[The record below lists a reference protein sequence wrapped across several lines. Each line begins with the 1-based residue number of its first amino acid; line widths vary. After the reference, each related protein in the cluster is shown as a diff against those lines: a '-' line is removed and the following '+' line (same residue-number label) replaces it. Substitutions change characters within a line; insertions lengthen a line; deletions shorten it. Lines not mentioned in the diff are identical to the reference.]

1 MTWYASVAKVGHSTS
16 GLTTTITF
24 RVTQRVDGNS
34 YDAVGWDVRWNASTG
49 ASGPL
54 RFEINKNQT
63 VTRDFSV
70 SVEHNSSTGVAP
82 NVTVTV
88 SNLREGNCINSVVSK
103 SASFQPPN
111 VNVTKVPQVS
121 NVKLTRNSD
130 SQLTINWTNNGNE
143 NTIPNRNYVDIKTD
157 YFNLESY
164 NFDQHLKDMYT
175 DTTTPS
181 TARILINNNDANI
194 LHFANSSHTLTLPA
208 EMSAVS
214 FSKGKEELGYYYLLS
229 RYGDS
234 EIQHLI
240 KYAISSTRE
249 GLRYYADIISNKS
262 AIRIPTLVQ
271 GKIYKNNELPL
282 QIDNYVTTIYD
293 EPFRGS
299 QQTFKLHPLS
309 IQIKI

>member
-1 MTWYASVAKVGHSTS
+1 MAWYANVTKVRHSTS
-16 GLTTTITF
+16 GLTTTIIF
-24 RVTQRVDGNS
+24 RVTQRVDGSS
-34 YDAVGWDVRWNASTG
+34 YDSVGWDVRWTSSTG

-54 RFEINKNQT
+54 RFAINRNQT

-70 SVEHNSSTGVAP
+70 SVGHNISTGVAP

-88 SNLREGNCINSVVSK
+88 SNLREGNDISNVVSK
-103 SASFQPPN
+103 SASFQPPK
-111 VNVTKVPQVS
+111 VNVTKVPPQVS

-130 SQLTINWTNNGNE
+130 STLVKLSKQPMVKFYL
-143 NTIPNRNYVDIKTD
+143 P
-157 YFNLESY
+157 
-164 NFDQHLKDMYT
+164 
-175 DTTTPS
+175 DTTAPS

-208 EMSAVS
+208 DMSAVS

-234 EIQHLI
+234 EIKRLI
-240 KYAISSTRE
+240 DYAISSTRE
-249 GLRYYADIISNKS
+249 GLRYYTSGIQNGS
-262 AIRIPTLVQ
+262 AIRVPTLVQ

-282 QIDNYVTTIYD
+282 QIDKYVTTMSE

-299 QQTFKLHPLS
+299 QQTFQLHPLS